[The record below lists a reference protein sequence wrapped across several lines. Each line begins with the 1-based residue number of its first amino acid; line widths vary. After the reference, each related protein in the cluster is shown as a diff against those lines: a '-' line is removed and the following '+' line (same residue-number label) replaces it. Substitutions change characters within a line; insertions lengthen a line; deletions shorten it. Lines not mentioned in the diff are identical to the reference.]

1 MTEKMEFW
9 QKQNIQDALA
19 LKEYPSIPLNGI
31 HDIGVGDHD
40 VWEAVKGTYEISG
53 AEPIWMDDRGNG
65 LTLRRYKTQFSDT
78 YLDITSDKRDRVTAR
93 SLIRFGEKA
102 NQEYIKELAQR
113 NQERTTG

>member
-1 MTEKMEFW
+1 MEFW
-9 QKQNIQDALA
+9 QQQNIQDALA
-19 LKEYPSIPLNGI
+19 LKEMVNISPNGT

-40 VWEAVKGTYEISG
+40 VWEAVKGTYEIPG
-53 AEPIWMDDRGNG
+53 VEPIWVDDRGNN

-102 NQEYIKELAQR
+102 NQEYIKEFSQR
-113 NQERTTG
+113 NQGKATG